1 MVINTVKDNFI
12 NLSREGNE
20 IFIFKTVEPL
30 SNFAVDTWIRVS
42 EQAIKNRGRFT
53 VAVSGGKSPVT
64 LYKKLSDLKN
74 SAPWVKTHVFLADE
88 RFVSHDD
95 KESNYNMLNQTLLRH
110 IKIPGKNIHPISTN
124 ENTPQASAL
133 KYEKEL
139 ISYFRLKIDPNRQ
152 TQGEFPKF
160 DLILLGIGEDGHTA
174 SLFPGDPSLRET
186 GRMAV
191 AVRPSGKSRKQ
202 RITLTFPVINNAE
215 TIVFLAS
222 GVKKA
227 LILKEILEKRNTSL
241 PAAMVRP
248 KYGTILWLLDEKAS
262 SLLEKNPPFL

>member
-1 MVINTVKDNFI
+1 MVINTIKDNFI
-12 NLSREGNE
+12 NLSREDNE
-20 IFIFKTVEPL
+20 IFIFKNIELL

-53 VAVSGGKSPVT
+53 VAVSGGKSPIT

-74 SAPWVKTHVFLADE
+74 SVPWVKTHVFLADE
-88 RFVSHDD
+88 RFVSHED

-124 ENTPQASAL
+124 KNTPQASAL

-152 TQGEFPKF
+152 AQGEFPKF

-174 SLFPGDPSLRET
+174 SLFPGNPSLRET

-191 AVRPSGKSRKQ
+191 AVRPSGKYKKQ
-202 RITLTFPVINNAE
+202 RITLTFPVINNAH

-222 GVKKA
+222 GIKKA
-227 LILKEILEKRNTSL
+227 VILKEILDKRNSLL
-241 PAAMVRP
+241 PAAMVKP
-248 KYGTILWLLDEKAS
+248 KRGTLF
-262 SLLEKNPPFL
+262 FLIDKSAGSRLSQ